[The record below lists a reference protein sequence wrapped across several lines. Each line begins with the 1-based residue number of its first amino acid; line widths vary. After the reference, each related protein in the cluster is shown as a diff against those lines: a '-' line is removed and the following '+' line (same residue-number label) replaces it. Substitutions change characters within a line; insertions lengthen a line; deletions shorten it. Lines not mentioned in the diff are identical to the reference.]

1 MFINKSTAS
10 GSGYIPGSVN
20 RKKFGLIVAA
30 VEVIEEHEKYFFS
43 LRLKKIYKTTISV
56 VKKRQVAG
64 DSFAVIQGTEHF
76 PALKIK
82 DNSSETKGLKKY

>member
-43 LRLKKIYKTTISV
+43 LRLKKIYKTISV
-56 VKKRQVAG
+56 VKKWQVAG